1 MTNPKSAPKSA
12 MSAHSRRDFLRGTA
26 TASAGLVVAFYLPPK
41 ARAAPPS
48 AAKPALPTPNAYL
61 RVGPDDL
68 VYVTLSKVEMGQG
81 AWTALAML
89 VADELDADWSKVKV
103 QHGPPGAAYVHTAFG
118 VQITGGSSSTWSEFM
133 RYRQVGAMARDM
145 LVRAAAAR
153 WKTDARKLHTDN
165 GFVLKPGKRPGTDER
180 LSYGALALDAEKLT
194 PPKDVK
200 LKDPKDWKLIGKRI
214 KRLDSPEKTTGRA
227 QFGLDV
233 QFPGLRTALVARSPV
248 FGGKVKSFDDA
259 AARAI
264 KGVENVVQVPSGV
277 AVIAQHFWAAK
288 LGRDALKIDWDL
300 GPGESLDSPAL
311 LASYRAAAQTAGAK
325 AVETGDVVA
334 GLKGAAKT
342 LVAEYD
348 VPFLSHAPMEPLNC
362 TVKLEGG
369 ACEIWTG
376 SQAPT
381 FDVGAAAAISGVPPE
396 KITLHTPFLG
406 GGFGRRGNPRA
417 DFVSEAVFVAKA
429 AGVPVKTVWTR
440 EDDIRGGFYRPA
452 FLHRAEV
459 GTGVDGMPVAWRS
472 TSVGQSIAAGTFLE
486 GWMVHGGVDATSVEG
501 IVDNPYFTSTPAVHA
516 SLHTPASPVP
526 VLFWRSVGHT
536 HTAFAME
543 SVVDELAHAAG
554 KDPLAY
560 REALLAKHPRHLKA
574 LQLAA
579 AKAGWSTPPPPGR
592 ARGLAVHESFRTIV
606 AECAEV
612 SVDGDG
618 RIRVHKVTV
627 AVDCGLAV
635 NPLGIE
641 AQVQSAIVY
650 GLSAALR
657 GEITF
662 AKGRVQQSNFHD
674 YQPLRL
680 HEMPEVAVHLI
691 PSDAPMGGI
700 GEPATPPIAPAVANA
715 VFALTKQRLRSLP
728 LRLA

>member
-1 MTNPKSAPKSA
+1 VSNAKSTKA
-12 MSAHSRRDFLRGTA
+12 AHSRRDFLRGAA

-41 ARAAPPS
+41 ARAAPPPPPP
-48 AAKPALPTPNAYL
+48 AKPALPTPNAYL
-61 RVGPDDL
+61 CVGADD
-68 VYVTLSKVEMGQG
+68 VVSVTLSKVEMGQG

-153 WKTDARKLHTDN
+153 WKTDPKKLRTEN
-165 GFVLKPGKRPGTDER
+165 GFVIKPGKKEER

-200 LKDPKDWKLIGKRI
+200 LKDPKEWKLIGKPVR
-214 KRLDSPEKTTGRA
+214 RLDSPEKTTGRA

-248 FGGKVKSFDDA
+248 FGGKVKSVDAA

-288 LGRDALKIDWDL
+288 LGRDALKIEWDL
-300 GPGESLDSPAL
+300 GPGEAFDSAAV
-311 LASYRAAAQTAGAK
+311 LAGYRAKAQTPGMK
-325 AVETGDVVA
+325 AVATGDVEA
-334 GLKGAAKT
+334 GLKSAAKMV
-342 LVAEYD
+342 VAEYD
-348 VPFLSHAPMEPLNC
+348 LPFLSHSPMEPLNC
-362 TVKLEGG
+362 TVKIDGG
-369 ACEIWTG
+369 AMEIWTG
-376 SQAPT
+376 TQAPT
-381 FDVGAAAAISGVPPE
+381 FDVGAAAAITGIPPE

-452 FLHRAEV
+452 FVHRAEV
-459 GTGVDGMPVAWRS
+459 GTGEGGMPVAWRS

-501 IVDNPYFTSTPAVHA
+501 IVDNPYFTGTPANLA
-516 SLHTPASPVP
+516 SLHTPTSAVP

-543 SVVDELAHAAG
+543 SMVDELAAAAG

-560 REALLAKHPRHLKA
+560 REALLARHPRHLKA
-574 LQLAA
+574 LQTAA
-579 AKAGWSTPPPPGR
+579 AKAGWGTPPPAGR
-592 ARGLAVHESFRTIV
+592 ARGLAVHESFGTIV

-612 SVDGDG
+612 SVDDG

-680 HEMPEVAVHLI
+680 GEMPVVAVHLI
-691 PSDAPMGGI
+691 PSEARMGGI

-715 VFALTKQRLRSLP
+715 VFALTQKRLRSLP